1 MAKAMMKKTE
11 DLDDQEAQR
20 DQVMQMLG
28 AMKYAEYWQSQTEG
42 HIMQILTDIEE
53 RKGFIAAGYM
63 SMKAFLEGTG
73 LKSVRTYYRH
83 RELFLKEGPEQYDLF
98 ESLNV
103 PHASRKL
110 LAPGDVTIDGDVAIV
125 GDVRIDLASGGVGV
139 KKLVERLVKD
149 KIAAEKSN
157 AKLEGYKAKYD
168 ELKAKVDEAA
178 EKPEYVVAYMNAV
191 EALLVFIAEVND
203 LPGEVKANRAAGDLA
218 HIGELMDQLSRAY
231 GEGGSTRQPAP
242 AMFVSLD
249 GDNF

>member
-1 MAKAMMKKTE
+1 MANTALQKSQTRTAE
-11 DLDDQEAQR
+11 GR
-20 DQVMQMLG
+20 DISQQMLG
-28 AMKYAEYWQSQTEG
+28 AAKYATALHRQTGSDLLRFLITVRDEKRYLDYDCQNFDEFLDSVHSPISQRTFYRQLELFKKEG
-42 HIMQILTDIEE
+42 EAYDLMSEWRIPVHVRRQLTD
-53 RKGFIAAGYM
+53 GDFTV
-63 SMKAFLEGTG
+63 EGTEIVIG
-73 LKSVRTYYRH
+73 GQRVPMSEETVIKQAFETLVRERIET
-83 RELFLKEGPEQYDLF
+83 
-98 ESLNV
+98 
-103 PHASRKL
+103 RK
-110 LAPGDVTIDGDVAIV
+110 
-125 GDVRIDLASGGVGV
+125 RID
-139 KKLVERLVKD
+139 R
-149 KIAAEKSN
+149 
-157 AKLEGYKAKYD
+157 LEGYKAKYE